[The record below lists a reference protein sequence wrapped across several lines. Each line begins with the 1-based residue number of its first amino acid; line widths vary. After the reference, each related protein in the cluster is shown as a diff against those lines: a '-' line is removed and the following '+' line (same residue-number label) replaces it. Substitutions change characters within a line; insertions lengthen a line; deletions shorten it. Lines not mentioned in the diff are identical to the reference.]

1 MITSSLAGS
10 LAGRW
15 NIARFAC
22 LLLLVSACAGC
33 GDGSRYARG
42 RFDGRR
48 GYDGRGDYG
57 YDLAAS
63 RAEARGYR
71 SRAARSYPAPGPA
84 DDPWGPYIRQAAGR
98 YDVPER
104 WIREVMRQES
114 GGRLLAADGTLT
126 TSGAGAMGLMQVMPE
141 TYDTLR
147 LSQGL
152 GDDPYEP
159 RDNILAGAAYI
170 REMFDRFGAPGF
182 LAAYNAGPNRLDA
195 YLAGDGDLPDETI
208 RYLSSVAPRLGNDVV
223 MTGPLTV
230 FAGVSGATQ
239 VRGAASAETPDE
251 DRAFDGGG
259 LVTPEAPTGRL
270 TGQAARRIQARDDG
284 RDDTGDDTR
293 DDTGQNTGHGAGQDT
308 DSRHVTAIALQ
319 VPVPVAGVWGIQVGA
334 FPNPASSRAAITAAM
349 AHAGL
354 SLAGSQPV
362 IVPVQREAKLYRARL
377 VGLSADHAQAACSML
392 QRDGMACFT
401 VPPGL

>member
-1 MITSSLAGS
+1 
-10 LAGRW
+10 
-15 NIARFAC
+15 
-22 LLLLVSACAGC
+22 
-33 GDGSRYARG
+33 
-42 RFDGRR
+42 
-48 GYDGRGDYG
+48 
-57 YDLAAS
+57 
-63 RAEARGYR
+63 
-71 SRAARSYPAPGPA
+71 
-84 DDPWGPYIRQAAGR
+84 
-98 YDVPER
+98 
-104 WIREVMRQES
+104 MRQES

-147 LSQGL
+147 RSQGL

-208 RYLSSVAPRLGNDVV
+208 RYLSSVAPHLGNDVV
-223 MTGPLTV
+223 MTGPLTA
-230 FAGVSGATQ
+230 FAGVSAATQ
-239 VRGAASAETPDE
+239 VRGAASAQTPDE

-259 LVTPEAPTGRL
+259 LVTPDAPTGRL
-270 TGQAARRIQARDDG
+270 TGQATPRIQPRDDG
-284 RDDTGDDTR
+284 RDDTGDYTR
-293 DDTGQNTGHGAGQDT
+293 DDTGQNTVQDARQDT
-308 DSRHVTAIALQ
+308 DSHHVTAMALQ
-319 VPVPVAGVWGIQVGA
+319 VPVAGVWGIQVGA

-349 AHAGL
+349 AHAGQ
-354 SLAGSQPV
+354 SLAGSQPL

>member
-10 LAGRW
+10 RAGSLAGRW
-15 NIARFAC
+15 SIARFAC

-33 GDGSRYARG
+33 GDGSRYAGG

-48 GYDGRGDYG
+48 GYDGHGDYG

-71 SRAARSYPAPGPA
+71 SRAARSYPAPGTA
-84 DDPWGPYIRQAAGR
+84 DDPWGPYIREAAGR

-114 GGRLLAADGTLT
+114 GGRLLTADGTLT

-147 LSQGL
+147 RSEGL

-159 RDNILAGAAYI
+159 CDNILAGAAYI

-230 FAGVSGATQ
+230 FAGASGAAEVQ
-239 VRGAASAETPDE
+239 GEASAATSDE

-259 LVTPEAPTGRL
+259 LVTPEAPTGEL
-270 TGQAARRIQARDDG
+270 TGQAARRLQARDDASQEAAQ
-284 RDDTGDDTR
+284 DIGD
-293 DDTGQNTGHGAGQDT
+293 HP
-308 DSRHVTAIALQ
+308 VTAIALQ
-319 VPVPVAGVWGIQVGA
+319 VPAAGVWGIQVGA
-334 FPNPASSRAAITAAM
+334 FPNPASSRAAITMAM
-349 AHAGL
+349 SHAGPP
-354 SLAGSQPV
+354 LAGAQPL
-362 IVPVQREAKLYRARL
+362 IVPVQREATLYRARL
-377 VGLSADHAQAACSML
+377 IGLSADHAQAACSML